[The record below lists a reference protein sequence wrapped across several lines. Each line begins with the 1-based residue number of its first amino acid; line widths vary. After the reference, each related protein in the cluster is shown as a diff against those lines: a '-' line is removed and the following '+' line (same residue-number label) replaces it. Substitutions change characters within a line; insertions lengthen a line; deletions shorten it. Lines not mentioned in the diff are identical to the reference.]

1 MARKP
6 QQQQQQQPS
15 RNSRRRATL
24 VLWVSVAM
32 VVLLIFSLPTVIV
45 FIFGMLPSFAAY
57 IIDRSKEKYATF
69 CVASMNFCGV
79 FPYLMDLWLGTHSI
93 YEATNIMA
101 DVFALMIMFGS
112 AAIGWIIYS
121 SMPPVISSFI
131 SVIAQQRV
139 NALRAQQRKL
149 IEEWG
154 EAVARL
160 PEASQGAEKPPP
172 KKAPVSPPPEEEEP
186 QVVDVD
192 EIPGMESEDKPDE

>member
-1 MARKP
+1 MAKKP
-6 QQQQQQQPS
+6 QQQQQPS
-15 RNSRRRATL
+15 GYSRRRASL
-24 VLWVSVAM
+24 VLWASIAM
-32 VVLLIFSLPTVIV
+32 VILLWFSLPTVIV

-57 IIDRSKEKYATF
+57 VIDRSKEKYATF

-79 FPYLMDLWLGTHSI
+79 FPFLMDLWLGTHSI

-101 DVFALMIMFGS
+101 DVFALVVMFGS
-112 AAIGWIIYS
+112 AAIGWVIYS

-139 NALRAQQRKL
+139 NSLRTQQRKL

-154 EAVARL
+154 EAVARP
-160 PEASQGAEKPPP
+160 PERQQEDRKPPP
-172 KKAPVSPPPEEEEP
+172 KQRPISAPSEEDES

-192 EIPGMESEDKPDE
+192 EIPGMESDETNDS